1 MPQHRVTFDEFIAAP
16 PAAVFPYF
24 AQHEV
29 FGAMAGG
36 PLAERVRFIR
46 RIRIGTEIGKPDGIG
61 SVRRIG
67 YWPLDFEETVI
78 TCDEGKLIE
87 YRVSRGSPL
96 DNHHG
101 RIEFHATEGGT
112 RVHYSIEFDPKLP
125 YTGFALEQVLKVMI
139 APAFGRIRR
148 AVADR

>member
-1 MPQHRVTFDEFIAAP
+1 M
-16 PAAVFPYF
+16 
-24 AQHEV
+24 
-29 FGAMAGG
+29 
-36 PLAERVRFIR
+36 
-46 RIRIGTEIGKPDGIG
+46 
-61 SVRRIG
+61 RRIG